1 MEKKGVKKEEITKNK
16 KSFVEPE
23 MEVTKL
29 SEKDVVTASYGVK
42 LNW

>member
-1 MEKKGVKKEEITKNK
+1 MEKKSVKKEEITKNK

-29 SEKDVVTASYGVK
+29 SEKDVVTASGGK

>member
-1 MEKKGVKKEEITKNK
+1 MEKKEVKKEEIIQDKKN
-16 KSFVEPE
+16 FAEPE

-29 SEKDVVTASYGVK
+29 SEKDVVTASFGVK